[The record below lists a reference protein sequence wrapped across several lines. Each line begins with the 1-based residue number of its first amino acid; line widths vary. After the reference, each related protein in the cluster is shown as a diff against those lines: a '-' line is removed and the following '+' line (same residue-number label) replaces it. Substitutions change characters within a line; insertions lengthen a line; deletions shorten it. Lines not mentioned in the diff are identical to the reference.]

1 MVHILFVIA
10 IASLVVLIGA
20 AAAIV
25 HHIRSN
31 RSGQSGQAP
40 PEPSFSEHLYAA
52 SQYGTPRSP
61 RLVPHQS
68 IHSISATKESRSDLQ
83 NRTDSDQM
91 RSASPHRLRIVA
103 GTQMASSKRP

>member
-25 HHIRSN
+25 YHIRSN
-31 RSGQSGQAP
+31 RSGQSKQAP

-52 SQYGTPRSP
+52 SQYGSPRSP

-68 IHSISATKESRSDLQ
+68 IQSISAKKESSSDLESS
-83 NRTDSDQM
+83 NQM
-91 RSASPHRLRIVA
+91 RSEPPHRLRIVA
-103 GTQMASSKRP
+103 GTQMASSKRL

>member
-1 MVHILFVIA
+1 VHILFVIA

-31 RSGQSGQAP
+31 QSGQLTQAP

-52 SQYGTPRSP
+52 SQYGSPRSP

-68 IHSISATKESRSDLQ
+68 VQSISAKKESPSDSQ
-83 NRTDSDQM
+83 SRTDSDQM
-91 RSASPHRLRIVA
+91 QSASRHRLRIVG
-103 GTQMASSKRP
+103 GTQMASSKRL

>member
-1 MVHILFVIA
+1 VHILFVIA

-25 HHIRSN
+25 HHVRSN
-31 RSGQSGQAP
+31 QSGQLRQAP

-52 SQYGTPRSP
+52 SQYGSPRSP

-68 IHSISATKESRSDLQ
+68 IQSISAKKESSSDSQ
-83 NRTDSDQM
+83 SRTDSDQM
-91 RSASPHRLRIVA
+91 QSVSPHRLRIVG
-103 GTQMASSKRP
+103 GTQMASSKRL